1 MAKKE
6 KTLSPLEKNKIEYD
20 KFVKNL
26 EGKTKEELLKIE
38 QDLIKEIDAHDTKVG
53 KTSFKVKNADEM
65 KEAAEIARYF
75 LNKQKVQ
82 FNYAIGMVEL
92 YEAFAPDM
100 KTIPY
105 PVLDAVLMNLGQLE
119 YDGYDEWKKILKFND
134 FTKSYSDAYTE
145 LKARTY
151 LLAEEHSTLQ
161 NKLGLNDPTAANQQ
175 K

>member
-6 KTLSPLEKNKIEYD
+6 KELTPFEKNKIEFD
-20 KFVKNL
+20 KFVKSL
-26 EGKTKEELLKIE
+26 DGKSREELLAIE

-65 KEAAEIARYF
+65 KEASEIVRYF

-82 FNYAIGMVEL
+82 FNYALGMIEL
-92 YEAFAPDM
+92 YEAFAPDL

-105 PVLDAVLMNLGQLE
+105 PVLDAILMNLGQLE
-119 YDGYDEWKKILKFND
+119 YDGYDEWKKIKMFNE
-134 FTKSYSDAYTE
+134 FTKSYSDAYTD

-161 NKLGLNDPTAANQQ
+161 NKLGLNDPVAANQ